1 MMATID
7 RALNDTWWTLMLRGV
22 IAVVFGVL
30 AFAWPGLSVAALVI
44 LFGAFAFVDG
54 IFNIIDA
61 FVRHDAAGG
70 RWVSIIQGLI
80 GIGAGV
86 VTFFWPHLTLIALIS
101 LMAAWAI
108 MMGVF
113 EIVAAIRLRHQIN
126 NEWLLVLTGILSI
139 VLGIAFIM
147 YPVAG
152 LIALIWWIGAYA
164 IVTGIMLLAL
174 GFRLRWWYH
183 HPEAMPRMA

>member
-1 MMATID
+1 MSTID
-7 RALNDTWWTLMLRGV
+7 RALSNTWWTLMLRGV

-30 AFAWPGLSVAALVI
+30 AFAWPGLSVAALVV

-61 FVRHDAAGG
+61 FVRHDRAGG
-70 RWVSIIQGLI
+70 RWVSVLQGLI

-86 VTFFWPHLTLIALIS
+86 VTFFWPQLTLIALIS

-113 EIVAAIRLRHQIN
+113 EIIAAIRLRHQIT
-126 NEWLLVLTGILSI
+126 NEWLLVLTGMLSI

-164 IVTGIMLLAL
+164 IVAGVLLLAL
-174 GFRLRWWYH
+174 GFRLRWWYR